1 MLTGPDARDPG
12 PGAGGDR
19 ASHPRTIVKVCGVT
33 RLADARFAVESGADW
48 IGVILHGDS
57 PRRVS
62 PERAAK
68 IAAAIPGVPVVAV
81 MVGVTPDHALEIAR
95 RAGALRVQIHR
106 PAAPWPA
113 EFPLPAAIVV
123 PVDRQGRLAADPP
136 AAGHLLM
143 LDTAD
148 PERAGGTGRR
158 FPWYAAVA
166 IARERLVMIAGGLT
180 PANVAEAVRRVR
192 PFAVDASSGLERAP
206 GIKDSDLVRR
216 FVLAVRELDAAPRE
230 PAA

>member
-81 MVGVTPDHALEIAR
+81 MVGVTPDHALEIVR
-95 RAGALRVQIHR
+95 RADHHRDHRDARDRGGDFRGALRAH
-106 PAAPWPA
+106 AA
-113 EFPLPAAIVV
+113 
-123 PVDRQGRLAADPP
+123 R
-136 AAGHLLM
+136 
-143 LDTAD
+143 
-148 PERAGGTGRR
+148 TGS
-158 FPWYAAVA
+158 A
-166 IARERLVMIAGGLT
+166 
-180 PANVAEAVRRVR
+180 
-192 PFAVDASSGLERAP
+192 
-206 GIKDSDLVRR
+206 
-216 FVLAVRELDAAPRE
+216 
-230 PAA
+230 